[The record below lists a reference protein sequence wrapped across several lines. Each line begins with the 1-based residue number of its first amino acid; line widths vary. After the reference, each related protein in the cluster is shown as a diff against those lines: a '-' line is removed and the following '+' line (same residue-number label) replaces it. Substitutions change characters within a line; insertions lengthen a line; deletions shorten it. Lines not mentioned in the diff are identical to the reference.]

1 MPKKALFVFCADH
14 GITAEG
20 VSAYPQDVTHQM
32 VENFISGGAAIN
44 VLCRQYDI
52 DPIIVDMGVNH
63 SFDSGRGIV
72 DRKIAF
78 GTQNFLRG
86 AAMTAEQAAESI
98 ETGISLARAAARLE
112 YGLLAVG
119 EMGIGNTTSASA
131 VTALLTN
138 QPVETVIGPG
148 AGLNDSQVAHKTEI
162 LRQALGARQAD
173 KEDPLAVLAAVGGFE
188 IGGMCGFLLGA
199 AAERI
204 PVAVDG
210 FIATSAALLAVR
222 LAPAAKGYL
231 FFAHRSAEPGHRA
244 ALDALDVEPLL
255 SLEMRLGEGT
265 GAAMA
270 VGVIESALRLYREM
284 ATFASAEVSEKA

>member
-1 MPKKALFVFCADH
+1 VTEKRTTDARHGQGPESWPSGLCETIARIAPAADPRLARQVEQRLDSLTKPRGSLGRLERIVTDYSLARGTADWLMPKKALFVFCADH

-112 YGLLAVG
+112 YRLLAVG
-119 EMGIGNTTSASA
+119 EWGSA
-131 VTALLTN
+131 T
-138 QPVETVIGPG
+138 QHRP
-148 AGLNDSQVAHKTEI
+148 
-162 LRQALGARQAD
+162 AR
-173 KEDPLAVLAAVGGFE
+173 
-188 IGGMCGFLLGA
+188 
-199 AAERI
+199 
-204 PVAVDG
+204 
-210 FIATSAALLAVR
+210 
-222 LAPAAKGYL
+222 
-231 FFAHRSAEPGHRA
+231 
-244 ALDALDVEPLL
+244 
-255 SLEMRLGEGT
+255 
-265 GAAMA
+265 
-270 VGVIESALRLYREM
+270 
-284 ATFASAEVSEKA
+284 